1 MVALVSDHSRNADDG
16 LNRIAGVPLEV
27 IVRGQASEPPAVA

>member
-16 LNRIAGVPLEV
+16 MSRIAGVPLEV
-27 IVRGQASEPPAVA
+27 IVRCQACKPPAVA